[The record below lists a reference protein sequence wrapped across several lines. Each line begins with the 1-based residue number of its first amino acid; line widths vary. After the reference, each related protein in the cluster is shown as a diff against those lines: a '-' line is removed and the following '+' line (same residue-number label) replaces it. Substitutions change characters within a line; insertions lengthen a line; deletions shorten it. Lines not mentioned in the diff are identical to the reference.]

1 VFSYLEIKDPDG
13 GGYMSN
19 TEVVIDSVRL
29 AIKDYRRRVIL
40 KEKGGERYLT
50 MLVDDAGADAVAAAL
65 QAVRFRE
72 LYTWNPLGATAS
84 NLRARLK
91 HVLIDKLEGEK
102 AHAKALLEK
111 EGIIEISCKMSDAL
125 AGAARAGVPIFVDEE
140 ILSRSGITTA

>member
-1 VFSYLEIKDPDG
+1 
-13 GGYMSN
+13 MSN

-65 QAVRFRE
+65 QEVRFRE
-72 LYTWNPLGATAS
+72 PYTWNPLGAAAN

-91 HVLIDKLEGEK
+91 YIVLDQLEGDK
-102 AHAKALLEK
+102 AHAKAFLER
-111 EGIIEISCKMSDAL
+111 EGIIEIDCKASDAL
-125 AGAARAGVPIFVDEE
+125 AGATRAGAPIFVDEG
-140 ILSRSGITTA
+140 ILARAGITTA